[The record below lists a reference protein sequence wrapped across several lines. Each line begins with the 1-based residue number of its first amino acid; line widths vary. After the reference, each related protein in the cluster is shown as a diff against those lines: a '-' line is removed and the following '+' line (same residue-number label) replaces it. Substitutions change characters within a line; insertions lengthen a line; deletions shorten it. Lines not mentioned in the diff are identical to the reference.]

1 MGKKSAIVLM
11 LLTAFMPACES
22 LTGDDPAAP
31 VRAVIVFVTP
41 SPTPLPT
48 ATPEPTSTNVPVAT
62 AMPVVSVV
70 SMEATEPPTAPPPPS
85 ATPEPT
91 PTATPEPDWLNTVGR
106 TGDELVYLGNPDAP
120 VTLIDY
126 SDFL

>member
-1 MGKKSAIVLM
+1 MRRNLAFVLM
-11 LLTAFMPACES
+11 LLTALAPAC
-22 LTGDDPAAP
+22 GGAAGSELAEP
-31 VRAVIVFVTP
+31 VRAAIIFVTP
-41 SPTPLPT
+41 SPTAQLT
-48 ATPEPTSTNVPVAT
+48 ATPEATSTNAPVAT
-62 AMPVVSVV
+62 ATPVVLT
-70 SMEATEPPTAPPPPS
+70 EATDLPAAPPPLT

-106 TGDELVYLGNPDAP
+106 TDDNLVYLGNPDAP